1 MRKDIKL
8 KVCGMRDAE
17 NIIQLAALQPDYIG
31 FIFYPESKRYVGE
44 IDQNILKKIP
54 SDIKK
59 TGVFV
64 NESYR
69 VIVDKISD
77 FKLDAIQLHGKESA
91 EFCDKFRTVDVEV
104 IKAVGISNPANFDGL
119 NEYSD
124 AVDYFLFDTKTQQH
138 GGSGKTFD
146 WSLLK
151 CYTLNKPYFLSG
163 GLSSEH
169 LNDLSAIQD
178 SRLYAFDLNSRFELE
193 PGLKDIQKL
202 RSFFNEIRVPV

>member
-8 KVCGMRDAE
+8 KVCGMRYAE

-31 FIFYPESKRYVGE
+31 FIFYPASKRFVEE

-64 NESYR
+64 NESYEA
-69 VIVDKISD
+69 IIDKISD
-77 FKLDAIQLHGKESA
+77 FKLNAIQLHGNESP
-91 EFCDKFRTVDVEV
+91 EFCDKFQTVDVEV
-104 IKAVGISNPANFDGL
+104 IKAVGISNQASFDGL

-124 AVDYFLFDTKTQQH
+124 AVDYFLFDTKTEHH
-138 GGSGKTFD
+138 GGSGKAFD
-146 WSLLK
+146 WGLLG

-163 GLSSEH
+163 GLSLEH
-169 LNDLSAIQD
+169 LNDLSVIQD
-178 SRLYAFDLNSRFELE
+178 NRLYAIDLNSRFELE

-202 RSFFNEIRVPV
+202 KSFFNEIRVPV